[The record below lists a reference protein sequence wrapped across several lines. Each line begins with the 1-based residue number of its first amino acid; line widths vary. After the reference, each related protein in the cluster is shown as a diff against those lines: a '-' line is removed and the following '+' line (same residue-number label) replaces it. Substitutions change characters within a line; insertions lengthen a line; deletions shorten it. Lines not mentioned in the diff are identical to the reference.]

1 MKIRPSLEEA
11 KVIAESGKYDVL
23 PVSCEIL
30 SDFITPIEAIRIL
43 KNVSTHCYMLESA
56 QANETWLLMW
66 VLCESIRKPVKFKL
80 LCVFLQPARQ
90 HRIRRAQS
98 DFSGI
103 WF

>member
-1 MKIRPSLEEA
+1 MIQLGLDGQRIDSVPLLRCFLNKYQSDEKALIR
-11 KVIAESGKYDVL
+11 
-23 PVSCEIL
+23 
-30 SDFITPIEAIRIL
+30 
-43 KNVSTHCYMLESA
+43 
-56 QANETWLLMW
+56 

-90 HRIRRAQS
+90 RRIHHAQS